1 LKFVMTFGVTDAQ
14 TISRAVRIAT
24 EYQLKGHKLVVVVSA
39 FPNVT
44 EELADVSEKALD
56 GNLEMMNEFVERH
69 LRHHVNTATECIRDQ
84 NILHKVV
91 DELTENSLEM
101 RGILRSIARLREL
114 TARSKDFVLSFGE
127 RLSAPILWG
136 ATVESGLRS
145 EWLTGGDAGIT
156 TDEEFGEAN
165 PLMDLTVRKVRAKLE
180 QMLNEGKVPIVAGRG
195 AVSPHGVTTTL
206 GRGGSDYTATL
217 IGASL
222 DADEVLIWKDMGGFM
237 TADSSIVPDARPIQR
252 ISYAEAVEMA
262 YFGAKAIHP
271 RALQPVME
279 KQIPVRIRSSFD
291 LTTEGTLIAGNREVK
306 TGVVVKSV
314 TLVGSVAMVS
324 VTGAGMAGLPG
335 VAAKVFKVLGD
346 ARINIL
352 MISQSSSEAGIS
364 FVIPRE
370 KLQQAKNALGLGF
383 VGAEFQIASENDV
396 CVVAAVGAGMK
407 GTPGVAARV
416 FRAVAEND
424 VNVRMI
430 AQGSSEL
437 NISLIVAEI
446 DGPKAIQALHEE
458 FKLGE

>member
-1 LKFVMTFGVTDAQ
+1 M
-14 TISRAVRIAT
+14 
-24 EYQLKGHKLVVVVSA
+24 
-39 FPNVT
+39 
-44 EELADVSEKALD
+44 DV
-56 GNLEMMNEFVERH
+56 
-69 LRHHVNTATECIRDQ
+69 
-84 NILHKVV
+84 
-91 DELTENSLEM
+91 
-101 RGILRSIARLREL
+101 
-114 TARSKDFVLSFGE
+114 
-127 RLSAPILWG
+127 
-136 ATVESGLRS
+136 
-145 EWLTGGDAGIT
+145 
-156 TDEEFGEAN
+156 
-165 PLMDLTVRKVRAKLE
+165 TVRKVRANLGG
-180 QMLNEGKVPIVAGRG
+180 MLNDGKFPIVAGRG
-195 AVSPHGVTTTL
+195 AASPHGVTTTL

-237 TADSSIVPDARPIQR
+237 TADPSIVPNARLIQK

-262 YFGAKAIHP
+262 YFGAKGIHP

-279 KQIPVRIRSSFD
+279 MQIPVRLRSFLD
-291 LTTEGTLIAGNREVK
+291 RTNEGTLIAGNREVK

-314 TLVGSVAMVS
+314 TLVRSVAMIS

-346 ARINIL
+346 AGINIL

-364 FVIPRE
+364 FVVPRE
-370 KLQQAKNALGLGF
+370 KLQQAKNALGLGLI
-383 VGAEFQIASENDV
+383 GAEFQIASEDDV

-416 FRAVAEND
+416 FRVVAENG

-446 DGPKAIQALHEE
+446 DGPKTIQAIHEE